1 MSEIAR
7 IFAAEDWKKIY
18 QQLNQVDLSSYDFDN
33 LRRVLLDYVKTNFP
47 EDFNDF
53 IDSSEFV
60 AFIDMMAY
68 LGQSLAF
75 RIDLNSRE
83 NFLDTATRRDSIIRL
98 SRMVGYNP
106 RRNMPAN
113 GLLKLQSV
121 VSNQNLYDSNGVS
134 LRNKPI
140 IWNDPTNPNFLEQFN
155 LVLSQSMNSNQKA
168 GKPLRKTTIDGVVT
182 ELYELNSIQTS
193 AVIPFNT
200 SISGVSMNFE
210 IVGANINTAGEMYE
224 RNPTPNTGMT
234 LLYRN
239 DGKGNA
245 SPNTGWFLMFKQG
258 RLTATDFGLST
269 ALPNQVIN
277 IDVAGINETDVW
289 LYEIGANGNFTDIWQ
304 RIEETSGSNVIYN
317 DLALNQ
323 RKVYSTVG
331 KENDKIDLVFA
342 DGKFGEIP
350 KGNFRLYFRTSN
362 GLNYTI
368 RPTDMPR
375 ISVPMEVITKNNQ
388 QATVTFNCALRS
400 TVSNSSEAESYI
412 DIKRNAPQAYYTQNR
427 MITAEDYNIYPMISS
442 QDVLKAKAVNR
453 TSSGVNRYL
462 DIVDPTG
469 RYSSIKLFAE
479 DGQIYRKPSEEG
491 FNFGWTTDS
500 DIIRV
505 IQDLIRPYLVDEEVA
520 NFYYAYY
527 SPLTATKTT
536 DKFTQWYPV
545 EAKTN
550 AFSGYFTDTADAG
563 STRTPRA
570 FGASATALPFTAC
583 AKGTLL
589 KFAAP
594 KSGDATKV
602 YYFDSNRNLVLRDVV
617 DLVPQLK
624 AGDVDHLWTK
634 VIGIEGDGMNGGV
647 GALEDGTG
655 PVVLSDKIPNT
666 AILTDIIPA
675 LGRDFGSLESIM
687 YNEIKKYKDFG
698 LGYDNEL
705 GYWYIIENTNLN
717 SGGEFSLANKGDD
730 SGSNADASWL
740 MKFEYK
746 NGSYRSRVRKMQMI
760 FRSVADNKFYFDS
773 RTKVKDPLTG
783 KVKTDEVV
791 VLKLNGDYSNKFK
804 PYRDDITFHII
815 GNLIETDGFVDPNS
829 VRISFADR
837 DDDGVPDDI
846 DTFADIVN
854 INDFTTSW
862 NTAKLG
868 LEDLDQDTGEGDY
881 VLFFERYL
889 DSTGSYRWRD
899 YDNTLVYVAN
909 SELGLDYNIDK
920 DGNAIPENS
929 IFYLRDTG
937 KMKIKLNNT
946 LTSTPNYKAYVG
958 RGTLRFKY
966 NHIAADTRRIDPA
979 LSNLIDVYVLTR
991 NYNNS
996 FRNWLKT
1003 DRTEANKPAAPTS
1016 QELRDLI
1023 GRIERVKGMSDD
1035 IVYHP
1040 VKFKVLFGS
1049 KSLPTL
1055 RAKIKV
1061 VKRAGSF
1068 VSDNEVRSRIVTAT
1082 DLFFAN
1088 ANYDFGDTFYWTEL
1102 SAFIHLQLS
1111 NLISSIVIVP
1121 EGTDGEFGD
1130 LFQITSAPDEIIIQ
1144 DLTVDDVEVVD
1155 SITQAT
1161 LN

>member
-1 MSEIAR
+1 MSDIAK

-18 QQLNQVDLSSYDFDN
+18 QQLSQVDLSSYDFDN

-106 RRNMPAN
+106 RRNMPAS

-121 VSNQNLYDSNGVS
+121 ITTQNLFDSNGVS

-168 GKPLRKTTIDGVVT
+168 GKPLRKATINGIVT

-193 AVIPFNT
+193 AVVPFNAN
-200 SISGVSMNFE
+200 INGVGMNFE
-210 IVGANINTAGEMYE
+210 IVGANIDTAGDMYE

-234 LLYRN
+234 ILYRN

-258 RLTATDFGLST
+258 RLTATDFGLTT

-289 LYEIGANGNFTDIWQ
+289 LYEIGADGNFTDIWQ
-304 RIEETSGSNVIYN
+304 RIEEVSGSNVIYN
-317 DLALNQ
+317 DLVLNQ

-331 KENDKIDLVFA
+331 KDNDKIDLVFA

-362 GLNYTI
+362 GLNYSI
-368 RPTDMPR
+368 RPGDMPR
-375 ISVPMEVITKNNQ
+375 VSVPLDVVTKTNQ
-388 QATVTFNCALRS
+388 QASITLNCNLRS
-400 TVSNSSEAESYI
+400 TVSNSTAAESYI
-412 DIKRNAPQAYYTQNR
+412 DIKRNAPQAFYTQNR

-453 TSSGVNRYL
+453 TSSGINRYL

-479 DGQIYRKPSEEG
+479 DGQIYRKPAEEG

-500 DIIRV
+500 DIVRV
-505 IQDLIRPYLVDEEVA
+505 IQDLIRPYLVDEEVY

-527 SPLTATKTT
+527 NTLKPTKTA
-536 DKFTQWYPV
+536 DKFTQWTPV
-545 EAKTN
+545 ESKTN
-550 AFSGYFTDTADAG
+550 AFSGYFTDTADRG
-563 STRTPRA
+563 VTRTPRA
-570 FGASATALPFTAC
+570 FGPSATLLPFTAC
-583 AKGTLL
+583 SKGTLL
-589 KFAAP
+589 KFVAP
-594 KSGDATKV
+594 ASGIASKS
-602 YYFDSNRNLVLRDVV
+602 YYFDSNRDLVLRDIV
-617 DLVPQLK
+617 DSKPQLL
-624 AGDVDHLWTK
+624 AGDTDHLWAK
-634 VIGIEGDGMNGGV
+634 VMGIEGDGMNGGI

-655 PVVLSDKIPNT
+655 PVVLSDKIPDQS
-666 AILTDIIPA
+666 ILLEVVPA
-675 LGRDFGSLESIM
+675 LGRDFGTLESIIF
-687 YNEIKKYKDFG
+687 NEIKRYRDFG
-698 LGYDNEL
+698 LGYDNET
-705 GYWYIIENTNLN
+705 GFWYIIENTNL
-717 SGGEFSLANKGDD
+717 SSAEFSLANKGDL
-730 SGSNADASWL
+730 SNTNADSSWI

-746 NGSYRSRVRKMQMI
+746 NGSYRSRVRKMQMV
-760 FRSVADNKFYFDS
+760 FRSVAENKFYFDS

-791 VLKLNGDYSNKFK
+791 VLKLNGDYTNEFK
-804 PYRDDITFHII
+804 PYRDDIVFHII
-815 GNLIETDGFVDPNS
+815 GNIVEPDGFTDPNS
-829 VRISFADR
+829 IRISFADR
-837 DDDGVPDDI
+837 DDDGVPDDL
-846 DTFADIVN
+846 DTFEDIVN
-854 INDFTTSW
+854 LTDFTTSW
-862 NTAKLG
+862 GTAKLG
-868 LEDLDQDTGEGDY
+868 LEPINKDTGTGDY
-881 VLFFERYL
+881 VLFFQRYL
-889 DSTGSYRWRD
+889 DSTGAYRWRD
-899 YDNTLVYVAN
+899 YDHTKVYVAN
-909 SELGLDYNIDK
+909 SESGLDYTTDK
-920 DGNAIPENS
+920 DGKPILENS

-937 KMKIKLNNT
+937 KMKIKVGNT
-946 LTSTPNYKAYVG
+946 LVSTPDYKAYVG
-958 RGTLRFKY
+958 RGELRFKY

-979 LSNLIDVYVLTR
+979 LSNLIDVYILTR
-991 NYNNS
+991 NYNNN

-1003 DRTEANKPAAPTS
+1003 DRSEINRPAVPTS
-1016 QELRDLI
+1016 QELRDLV

-1049 KSLPTL
+1049 KAIPTL
-1055 RAKIKV
+1055 RAKFKV
-1061 VKRAGSF
+1061 VKRSGSF
-1068 VSDNEVRSRIVTAT
+1068 VSDNEVRSRVVTAT

-1121 EGTDGEFGD
+1121 EGTDAEFGD
-1130 LFQITSAPDEIIIQ
+1130 LFQITSSPDEIIIQ

-1161 LN
+1161 IN